1 MNIFLPQSEQAMIE
15 LEEIA
20 DVKRQIITP
29 RSSTPIIGIKQDG
42 LLGAYNLTSPN
53 MNIDWRD
60 TMNIVSY
67 TTIDDF
73 EAFKKGKDYVG
84 SDIYSLIIPSNIN
97 TKNAGLEVDNG
108 LIKKGQIIDAH
119 LGSQKANSLIHLIW
133 DEYGMDETKKFLDNT
148 QRLANNFNLLNGFT
162 VGIKDLYVPDT
173 VHEQRHKMF
182 QTKMLEVDHQVTEM
196 ENNPD
201 FIDEE
206 LFEESVTATLNAVR
220 GDVSK
225 LVIENLAEDNKFKIM
240 MKSGS
245 KGKEENIGQMIGCIG
260 QQNVEGKRIRKRIN
274 GRSLPYFFQN
284 DDSAK
289 ARGFIPESFQEGAHP
304 IHFIFHNMASREGL
318 IDTAIK
324 SVTGDTPIIISENG
338 VSRRVMIGDWIDILL
353 DQNKEEVKHYKERD
367 MELLELKEKV
377 LIPTTDENGKVS
389 WGEIKNITRHDPGK
403 ELYKIITLGGRD
415 VIVTESKSLLVWNHE
430 EKKFLRT
437 STPDV
442 KVGDFVPTTM
452 NLPEPEKINRF
463 IEVSRYLPK
472 NEYYYG
478 TDFHIAK
485 QELEKV
491 LSEKKKCPQGWW
503 KSQNGK
509 TFCLP
514 YKYSHR
520 LRRVIVRS
528 NIESIEDGQVY
539 PYSANRDETSI
550 PERFEMNRET
560 GCFIGLFLSEG
571 NADIPSGYVAIS
583 NNNKKIQKFVVDWF
597 AKFNIVSSETSK
609 INNIGGL
616 SEGVRGYSTMLARFL
631 TRLVGHGA
639 RHKYVFDEA
648 FTAPREFIIGLLDG
662 YFSGDSTIT
671 KNSIQVGCASK
682 RLLIGINML
691 LTRLG
696 IFAKLSKTQMKKNNL
711 GTKDIAD
718 INVLS
723 VRGQWAKK
731 FAEMVTLIDEE
742 KKNLL
747 MKMKP
752 SQEHRNY
759 PEHNDVILD
768 KIVSIEKIDVALY
781 PKVYD
786 LTVPSTLNFGLANG
800 LHVVDTAESGYVQ
813 RKLIKSLEDAM
824 VTYDLTVRNAN
835 QKILQFVYG
844 DDGVDTTKQS
854 KHDLKILKMGNAEI
868 AEKYKFTNAEL
879 GKLKYNAKQN
889 DDYYQFLL
897 AMRDDLRQSKVR
909 ASMNYIVMESSYML
923 PVNLM
928 RIINNV
934 KGMKV
939 EGGKEEL
946 EPTYIL
952 KRLDEIL
959 DYKNTKIMCM
969 TKEDSDDPESI
980 KYKDEMRA
988 KTVFRFAL
996 HETLAPKICIVEHN
1010 LSKAK
1015 FDMICER
1022 IIKAFNKAIVEP
1034 GEMIGTIA
1042 AQSIGEPV
1050 TQMTL
1055 NSVDW
1060 LDRVVFQDANGS
1072 IIVTEIGKFI
1082 DEKINLGKGVTKL
1095 GDNLPDEKGDTYYVD
1110 TKDENLL
1117 TVSVDKDGKLS
1128 WNRVT
1133 ALTKHLPINKDGT
1146 DDLIKIKTRLGR
1158 SVTATKAKSFLT
1170 RINNEI
1176 VAIRGD
1182 ELSLYTKLPIVMKYP
1197 QIPTELTHLDMIR
1210 YFPKT
1215 EYIYGSEIEKAKEF
1229 RENIRSGGSRA
1240 WFKPYHGEKFT
1251 TPYSRQDSLGVVLD
1265 GKISQKYVLNCVYP
1279 KKGKDMIAEIPEKI
1293 PLDEEFGFFLGAYLA
1308 EGLSTETYVCISNND
1323 KKYRDRVLKF
1333 VDKCNIG
1340 YHIDIQEDKIQEGWT
1355 STDIRIHS
1363 VILAKLMKHIAG
1375 TGAEHKFVDGWV
1387 YQSPECFRRELLN
1400 GYFSGDGTI
1409 SSEKHY
1415 ISNTSVS
1422 EDLID
1427 GLVLLLSQFGI
1438 VAKKAKPTK
1447 ISENNRGS
1455 KDIKQHYTL
1464 SIRNDNIKR
1473 FSEKIGFA
1481 VDEKRVRLIELS
1493 EREFRYENGVYDK
1506 IPGNNLDCLV
1516 GDIHR
1521 NMIDTL
1527 LANKITK
1534 KDREILEKAS
1544 KADVYY
1550 DDIISIESVKPSH
1563 GYVYDLTVENDKTF
1577 TTFSGICMMD
1587 TFHHAGIGAKGT
1599 ASLGVPRVKEL
1610 LHFSKNIKTPRTYIY
1625 MEPEIRNNMSLANKI
1640 ASHVKHTTL
1649 SEIRDKVEIYFD
1661 PDPMSKG
1668 SFMEQDNVY
1677 NIFYSHNPS
1686 KYSCQPD
1693 VNTLPWLMR
1702 IILNKERML
1711 NKDITLLDIKA
1722 KFCNHW
1728 EKRYKDARGVKKE
1741 EKQLLD
1747 KITQTAILSNY
1758 DNDKLP
1764 IIHIRFDMT
1773 DFDFST
1779 IIGFLDVFIDNFK
1792 LKGVDNIDKILD
1804 TSETRVVSFNNED
1817 QALINDKEY
1826 VTVTSGV
1833 NLIDLRYVNGI
1844 DVSRTICNDVVEIY
1858 ERFGIEAARAALL
1871 KEIVA
1876 VFSGSGNFV
1885 NYSHLAIL
1893 IDTMTSSGTLTS
1905 IDRHGMGKL
1914 DTDPLAR
1921 ASFEKTVDQLIQ
1933 AAVFGEQDHMKSVSS
1948 RIMAGMVVKGGTGL
1962 CNIILD
1968 TKMLENSEYI
1978 EDIETKYKKTFSELT
1993 SNPVISDVLDKE
2005 EPDIFLP
2012 DM

>member
-1 MNIFLPQSEQAMIE
+1 MFDGDEMNIFLPQSEQAMIE

-324 SVTGDTPIIISENG
+324 
-338 VSRRVMIGDWIDILL
+338 
-353 DQNKEEVKHYKERD
+353 
-367 MELLELKEKV
+367 
-377 LIPTTDENGKVS
+377 
-389 WGEIKNITRHDPGK
+389 
-403 ELYKIITLGGRD
+403 
-415 VIVTESKSLLVWNHE
+415 
-430 EKKFLRT
+430 
-437 STPDV
+437 
-442 KVGDFVPTTM
+442 
-452 NLPEPEKINRF
+452 
-463 IEVSRYLPK
+463 
-472 NEYYYG
+472 
-478 TDFHIAK
+478 
-485 QELEKV
+485 
-491 LSEKKKCPQGWW
+491 
-503 KSQNGK
+503 
-509 TFCLP
+509 
-514 YKYSHR
+514 
-520 LRRVIVRS
+520 
-528 NIESIEDGQVY
+528 
-539 PYSANRDETSI
+539 
-550 PERFEMNRET
+550 
-560 GCFIGLFLSEG
+560 
-571 NADIPSGYVAIS
+571 
-583 NNNKKIQKFVVDWF
+583 
-597 AKFNIVSSETSK
+597 
-609 INNIGGL
+609 
-616 SEGVRGYSTMLARFL
+616 
-631 TRLVGHGA
+631 
-639 RHKYVFDEA
+639 
-648 FTAPREFIIGLLDG
+648 
-662 YFSGDSTIT
+662 
-671 KNSIQVGCASK
+671 
-682 RLLIGINML
+682 
-691 LTRLG
+691 
-696 IFAKLSKTQMKKNNL
+696 
-711 GTKDIAD
+711 
-718 INVLS
+718 
-723 VRGQWAKK
+723 
-731 FAEMVTLIDEE
+731 
-742 KKNLL
+742 
-747 MKMKP
+747 
-752 SQEHRNY
+752 
-759 PEHNDVILD
+759 
-768 KIVSIEKIDVALY
+768 
-781 PKVYD
+781 
-786 LTVPSTLNFGLANG
+786 
-800 LHVVDTAESGYVQ
+800 TAESGYVQ